1 MKLIKNI
8 KGMTVVEILVSLAV
22 LGVVSVGTMTFF
34 TDSFKFQSKNQE
46 QTKAQTL
53 AEETLEHLRNN
64 NGIYGDL
71 NVKGNKTSTTVNEGY
86 KTTLSVIKS
95 GEINTAVDAG
105 LGTLTKLELYE
116 ITVNVEIPE
125 ATATA
130 VGTINGQVRVETNDV
145 KIEDAGEYVKVTV
158 KYISDDISS
167 SDLPYTQMEYIKKNE
182 RTYIIVN
189 RDNIIPDADGY
200 TCVAWRDNLNNE
212 YVNGGKIEV
221 NVSEETEIVLKARW
235 EESDTEIPTYMLTVV
250 NNNATIKID
259 YEAGEFVTLDATIPV
274 GYTWVGWESSN
285 PSLLGN
291 QAERKVTIKMPEGD
305 ITMTARYE

>member
-1 MKLIKNI
+1 MKLIKNT

-22 LGVVSVGTMTFF
+22 LGVVSVGTMNFF

-46 QTKAQTL
+46 QTKVQTL

-116 ITVNVEIPE
+116 ITVNVEVPE
-125 ATATA
+125 ATTT

-145 KIEDAGEYVKVTV
+145 KIEDAGEYVRVTV

-167 SDLPYTQMEYIKKNE
+167 ADLPYTQTEYIKKNE

-189 RDNIIPDADGY
+189 RDNIIPYVDGY
-200 TCVAWRDNLNNE
+200 ACVAWRDSLDNE

-221 NVSEETEIVLKARW
+221 NVSEDSEIILKARW
-235 EESDTEIPTYMLTVV
+235 EEAETEVPTYTLTVI
-250 NNNATIKID
+250 NNNASIKID
-259 YEAGEFVTLDATIPV
+259 YEPGEFVTLDATIPV
-274 GYTWVGWESSN
+274 GYTWSHWESSN

-291 QAERKVTIKMPEGD
+291 QSDRKVTIKMPEGD
-305 ITMTARYE
+305 ITMTACYE